1 MGRTNLE
8 ILELTPFFSSR
19 HLMVRGRVA
28 ELEAVAQAVVRAWL
42 RLSMNLKQMNYE
54 EYDILYFTHT
64 SVDFFVRR

>member
-42 RLSMNLKQMNYE
+42 RLSMNLKN
-54 EYDILYFTHT
+54 
-64 SVDFFVRR
+64 R